1 MNNLETFDDLT
12 GRYDKLKP
20 QYYIG
25 YDTYKVG
32 DVSYKIMEGFDVHLM
47 WGPSKEMKE
56 GDKLLKNIDICL
68 ELIDEY
74 ERGISKI

>member
-1 MNNLETFDDLT
+1 
-12 GRYDKLKP
+12 
-20 QYYIG
+20 
-25 YDTYKVG
+25 
-32 DVSYKIMEGFDVHLM
+32 MEGFDVHLM